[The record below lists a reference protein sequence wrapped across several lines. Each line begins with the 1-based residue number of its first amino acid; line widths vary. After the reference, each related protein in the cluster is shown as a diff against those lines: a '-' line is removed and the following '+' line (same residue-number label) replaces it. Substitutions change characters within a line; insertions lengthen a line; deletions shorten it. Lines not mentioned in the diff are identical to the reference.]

1 MDRIKQKRLVKDYK
15 LVKKN
20 PIENIWIEWEG
31 NGENLLK
38 AYSVICGRENSPYQ
52 HGFYAFDFDFS
63 GDYPFIQPSVSYNS
77 IGTSIPQLINFKGSG
92 NSKIPRIHP
101 NLYKN
106 GYVCL
111 SILGTWRGEGW
122 SQCFNIQSISLELQS
137 LLDENPI
144 TNEPSFEH
152 ETGTLSKQYIIMVT
166 HANIRASVI
175 GMLRATPDKYT
186 PVRHHMIQYFFK
198 HFESYIE
205 TCDKYKDHQYNKTI
219 QKFKL
224 YNWTEYI
231 DFDKLKK
238 ELIKL
243 KKELEP
249 EFKDIMRINTQENT
263 QKNTQDNTK

>member
-1 MDRIKQKRLVKDYK
+1 MDRIKQKRLTKDYK
-15 LVKKN
+15 LVKTN
-20 PIENIWIEWEG
+20 PIENIWIDWENDG
-31 NGENLLK
+31 DNLLK
-38 AYSVICGRENSPYQ
+38 AFSVIVGQEDTPYQ
-52 HGFYAFDFDFS
+52 HGFYGFDFDFT
-63 GDYPFIQPSVSYNS
+63 GDYPFVQPSVLYYS
-77 IGTSIPQLINFKGSG
+77 IGASIPQLKKFKASI

-144 TNEPSFEH
+144 TNEPSFEN
-152 ETGTLSKQYIIMVT
+152 EIGVLSKQYILMVT

-198 HFESYIE
+198 HFDSYIE
-205 TCDKYKDHQYNKTI
+205 TCDKYKKHEFNKTI
-219 QKFKL
+219 QTFKL
-224 YNWTEYI
+224 YKWVEYI
-231 DFDKLKK
+231 DFGKLKK

-243 KKELEP
+243 RTDLEP
-249 EFKDIMRINTQENT
+249 ELNDILT
-263 QKNTQDNTK
+263 